1 MPALAPATFVQE
13 LIDTYGY
20 LAVLVGT
27 FLEGETILVLG
38 GLAVHLG
45 YLEMPWVIALAF
57 VGSLSGDQLWFF
69 LGRRYGQAVLARH
82 PAWRERVDRVHAMLR
97 RYELAVLIGFRFAYG
112 LRNLTPFVVGLT
124 RIGALKFTV
133 CNALG
138 ALIWSVSIA
147 YAGYLFG
154 RAIELLLGDIKRYEL
169 EVMSAVVIVG
179 LLTWSVYLVAR
190 RLGKHSV
197 QSPDE
202 TR

>member
-1 MPALAPATFVQE
+1 M
-13 LIDTYGY
+13 
-20 LAVLVGT
+20 
-27 FLEGETILVLG
+27 
-38 GLAVHLG
+38 
-45 YLEMPWVIALAF
+45 
-57 VGSLSGDQLWFF
+57 
-69 LGRRYGQAVLARH
+69 
-82 PAWRERVDRVHAMLR
+82 
-97 RYELAVLIGFRFAYG
+97 
-112 LRNLTPFVVGLT
+112 RNLTPFVVGLT
-124 RIGALKFTV
+124 RIGTLKFAV

-169 EVMSAVVIVG
+169 EVMSAVLIVG
-179 LLTWSVYLVAR
+179 LLTWSVYLIAR